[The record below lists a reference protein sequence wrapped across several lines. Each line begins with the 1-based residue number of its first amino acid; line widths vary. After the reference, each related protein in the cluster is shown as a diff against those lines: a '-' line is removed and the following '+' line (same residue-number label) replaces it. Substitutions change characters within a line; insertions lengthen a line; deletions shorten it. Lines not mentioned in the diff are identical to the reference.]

1 VGDAAAGDGLRQRDD
16 VLAALARLAA
26 GGCLGT
32 ITPGA
37 ARPTRRG
44 GGDRLVA
51 RQPGQRQRPGKKGG
65 DQTGPNPTDRG
76 KPGTKRHLVVDRWG
90 IPLAVRMSGANRHDS
105 QLLVTMVDAIPPIK
119 GRRGRPRKRPKKLHA
134 DKAYDFR
141 ACRDALRKRHIVP
154 RIARRGIESSERLG
168 RYRWVAERT
177 LAWLAQ
183 YRRLDVRY
191 ERRADIHQAFLD
203 LGCALICWSHLS

>member
-1 VGDAAAGDGLRQRDD
+1 
-16 VLAALARLAA
+16 
-26 GGCLGT
+26 
-32 ITPGA
+32 
-37 ARPTRRG
+37 
-44 GGDRLVA
+44 
-51 RQPGQRQRPGKKGG
+51 
-65 DQTGPNPTDRG
+65 
-76 KPGTKRHLVVDRWG
+76 
-90 IPLAVRMSGANRHDS
+90 MSGANRHDS
-105 QLLVTMVDAIPPIK
+105 QLLVAMVDAIPPIK

-141 ACRDALRKRHIVP
+141 SCRAALRKRHITP

-168 RYRWVAERT
+168 RHRWVAERT

-203 LGCALICWSHLS
+203 LGCALICWNHLS